1 MAMQMRFIWLQ
12 SLDNRPIPAGS
23 HRIKKSDPFFF
34 FCWPQHAMHLERP
47 QSIAVIDRRR
57 ISALKETQAEALR
70 GVPLR
75 FIIISGIS
83 ADREA

>member
-1 MAMQMRFIWLQ
+1 
-12 SLDNRPIPAGS
+12 
-23 HRIKKSDPFFF
+23 
-34 FCWPQHAMHLERP
+34 MHLERP

-75 FIIISGIS
+75 FIIISSIWTGNDWPWIES
-83 ADREA
+83 GR